1 MRLGRLA
8 VCGVLAA
15 ALLAGGCK
23 PKALRGE
30 PVNLYEGQ
38 NRSRKRLAPEL
49 GPAGPAI
56 GPETPYVPVVEPPR
70 VQRVWLPSYVNP
82 AGDLVS
88 GHWVYL
94 MLESSRWFVGE
105 GREDAAHKA
114 LRLEVPASLTVGP
127 PPEAGE

>member
-1 MRLGRLA
+1 MMLTAG
-8 VCGVLAA
+8 
-15 ALLAGGCK
+15 ALLSGCT

-30 PVNLYEGQ
+30 AVDLYAGQ
-38 NRSRKRLAPEL
+38 AGERGRLAPEL
-49 GPAGPAI
+49 SAAGPAI

-70 VQRVWLPSYVNP
+70 VQRVWLPSYVNA

-105 GREDAAHKA
+105 EREPAGKA
-114 LRLEVPASLTVGP
+114 LRLEVPAGLTVGR
-127 PPEAGE
+127 PPEVEE